1 MTPHL
6 TVNEKFDEIAVAG
19 AEKVV
24 VRLRNPSYPF
34 TNSPEDKP
42 PCISLS
48 APPRRE
54 SFPHKHGNF
63 MTGSSRNLEIP
74 TCVTWVIEGSVHC
87 TPKEELVAHP
97 NPIDKRDPSF

>member
-1 MTPHL
+1 MVISAHPNEGSCVEL

-24 VRLRNPSYPF
+24 VRLRNPS
-34 TNSPEDKP
+34 
-42 PCISLS
+42 
-48 APPRRE
+48 
-54 SFPHKHGNF
+54 
-63 MTGSSRNLEIP
+63 
-74 TCVTWVIEGSVHC
+74 CVTWVIEGSVHC